1 MKKLTSLLLAF
12 CLLFTIAALAA
23 CGPAEP
29 TDDRPEYVEQEKDV
43 TKEWPDEPGFFDP
56 TYDYSVKGAEFA
68 KDGEKLQI
76 GYIVSAANFLYD
88 EFDRAFRSWA
98 SRMNIEYTGMYV
110 PTGASIDEI
119 LSTIETYAAQGYD
132 GVLLDVDSNSYLTVS
147 EKCDSVGLPWI
158 SCMSQPR
165 NAGATYAYG
174 DTFVNGELLGSS
186 AGFDNYQVGRWM
198 IDKLESW
205 RLENYPDVPLDRV
218 KVIATD
224 FSLAAPLHERV
235 LGAEMAWADIHPE
248 FGAYNP
254 SNQSNPS
261 NFIIT
266 DLAGIDQ
273 ASAQTGV
280 TQMLTEHASTTDV
293 WLIYGLFD
301 DLAIGS
307 ANAIE
312 AQGFDDNACVVTFG
326 GSSLIEQWDSGIES
340 SARYAMFTAQ
350 TIMAEP
356 LINALWAYITEWK
369 TPETIWPDWTV
380 VWDKGDVFEL
390 SAEDDLNPLYQARKV
405 VAGPDGKPV
414 VLKESNYA
422 YLRLL
427 PEWIDVTNY
436 KLYTEW
442 TDLYAYGPDASGLY
456 GYEPVTDLD
465 MYESRAT
472 PPAEYKEY
480 PSLG

>member
-1 MKKLTSLLLAF
+1 
-12 CLLFTIAALAA
+12 
-23 CGPAEP
+23 
-29 TDDRPEYVEQEKDV
+29 
-43 TKEWPDEPGFFDP
+43 
-56 TYDYSVKGAEFA
+56 
-68 KDGEKLQI
+68 
-76 GYIVSAANFLYD
+76 
-88 EFDRAFRSWA
+88 
-98 SRMNIEYTGMYV
+98 
-110 PTGASIDEI
+110 
-119 LSTIETYAAQGYD
+119 
-132 GVLLDVDSNSYLTVS
+132 
-147 EKCDSVGLPWI
+147 
-158 SCMSQPR
+158 
-165 NAGATYAYG
+165 
-174 DTFVNGELLGSS
+174 
-186 AGFDNYQVGRWM
+186 
-198 IDKLESW
+198 
-205 RLENYPDVPLDRV
+205 
-218 KVIATD
+218 
-224 FSLAAPLHERV
+224 
-235 LGAEMAWADIHPE
+235 
-248 FGAYNP
+248 
-254 SNQSNPS
+254 
-261 NFIIT
+261 
-266 DLAGIDQ
+266 
-273 ASAQTGV
+273 
-280 TQMLTEHASTTDV
+280 
-293 WLIYGLFD
+293 
-301 DLAIGS
+301 
-307 ANAIE
+307 NAIE

-427 PEWIDVTNY
+427 PEWIDKTNY

>member
-1 MKKLTSLLLAF
+1 MKKLTTLLLAL
-12 CLLFTIAALAA
+12 CLILSIAALTA
-23 CGPAEP
+23 CDSGPSDE
-29 TDDRPEYVEQEKDV
+29 RPEYIEQEKDA

-56 TYDYSVKGAEFA
+56 TYDYSVKGSEFA
-68 KDGEKLQI
+68 KNGEKLKI
-76 GYIVSAANFLYD
+76 GYMVSAANFLYD

-98 SRMNIEYTGMYV
+98 SRMNIEYTGMYT
-110 PTGASIDEI
+110 PTGGSLDEL
-119 LSTIETYAAQGYD
+119 LSTIETYASQGYD
-132 GVLLDVDSNSYLTVS
+132 GVLLDVDSNAYPTVI

-158 SCMSQPR
+158 SCMSQAR
-165 NAGATYAYG
+165 NSGAAYAYG
-174 DTFVNGELLGSS
+174 DTFINGELLGSS
-186 AGFDNYQVGRWM
+186 TGFDNYQVGRWM
-198 IDKLESW
+198 IEKLEAW
-205 RLENYPDVPLDRV
+205 RIENYPDVPLDRV

-235 LGAEMAWADIHPE
+235 LGAEIAWAETHPE
-248 FGAYNP
+248 FGSYDP

-266 DLAGIDQ
+266 DLSGIDQ

-293 WLIYGLFD
+293 WLVYGLFD

-369 TPETIWPDWTV
+369 TPETIWPEWTV

-390 SAEDDLNPLYQARKV
+390 SAEDDLHPIYQTRKV
-405 VAGPDGKPV
+405 VAGADGKPV
-414 VLKESNYA
+414 VKEEHNYA

-427 PEWIDVTNY
+427 PEWIDKDNY
-436 KLYTEW
+436 KIYTEW

-456 GYEPVTDLD
+456 DYEPVTDLD
-465 MYESRAT
+465 LYASRAT
-472 PPAEYKEY
+472 VPPEYKEY
-480 PSLG
+480 PPLG